1 MKTLFSVEV
10 IHPYITTSHSLQ
22 WQPKSSIPI
31 KIPTKTWKIHAKAKG
46 FNAETTQKQKLLM
59 KEENKKKKEEADDKI
74 EDVVMQRI
82 ITRILFNV
90 GVPLVTGLGLLQ
102 VFSVI
107 KEQNLWQ
114 IPRWLPFLTTFITF
128 GASTLGIAYGTL
140 STSWDAEEKG
150 SILGF
155 EEAKQNWVNMWE
167 EDDGDNPTWYSLNEL
182 SIDVKESNHSRE
194 EDEHMAGGYGHRR
207 HDDRRPPPRRH
218 IGRRSLHDD
227 HTHL

>member
-1 MKTLFSVEV
+1 MYKIKKNLEEKELAMKTLFSVEV
-10 IHPYITTSHSLQ
+10 IHPYITTSPSLQ
-22 WQPKSSIPI
+22 WQPKTSISNKIPSQ
-31 KIPTKTWKIHAKAKG
+31 IPTKTWRIYAKAKG
-46 FNAETTQKQKLLM
+46 FNGETIQKQKLMM

-74 EDVVMQRI
+74 EDVVMGRI

-140 STSWDAEEKG
+140 STSWDSEKKG

-155 EEAKQNWVNMWE
+155 EEAKENWVRMWE
-167 EDDGDNPTWYSLNEL
+167 EDDGDN
-182 SIDVKESNHSRE
+182 V
-194 EDEHMAGGYGHRR
+194 
-207 HDDRRPPPRRH
+207 
-218 IGRRSLHDD
+218 
-227 HTHL
+227 